1 MRYRQVEIGSVVTLR
16 QGFAINK
23 NTKHHM
29 SEEPTNLPLLRIA
42 DMKDGSQNV
51 FVKDT
56 IPAHFIAKQEDINFY
71 KKQHRVGEQKLVSVH
86 LNSPF

>member
-1 MRYRQVEIGSVVTLR
+1 MKYRQAEIGSVVTLR

-23 NTKHHM
+23 NTKHYI
-29 SEEPTNLPLLRIA
+29 SEEPTDLPLLRIA

-56 IPAHFIAKQEDINFY
+56 IPPHFIAKSEDIIY
-71 KKQHRVGEQKLVSVH
+71 TRTG
-86 LNSPF
+86 